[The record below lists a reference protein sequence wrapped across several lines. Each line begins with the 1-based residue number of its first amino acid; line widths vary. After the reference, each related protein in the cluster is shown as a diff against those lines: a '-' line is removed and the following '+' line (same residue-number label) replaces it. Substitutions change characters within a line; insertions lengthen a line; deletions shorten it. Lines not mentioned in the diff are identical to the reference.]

1 MHTMSSDSSRL
12 MVFGFLAT
20 GIPVVSAVSSCG
32 RFRCLST
39 ESIQIYDVLGEDNN
53 IQYSIHFTVYDQ

>member
-39 ESIQIYDVLGEDNN
+39 ESIQIYDVLGEGNH
-53 IQYSIHFTVYDQ
+53 IQ